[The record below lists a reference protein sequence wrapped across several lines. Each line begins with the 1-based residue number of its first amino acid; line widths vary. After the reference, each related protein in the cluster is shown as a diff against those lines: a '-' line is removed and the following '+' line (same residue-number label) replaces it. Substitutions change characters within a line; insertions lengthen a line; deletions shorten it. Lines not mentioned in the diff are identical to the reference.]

1 MSFSIKTS
9 FYVNEVSVELH
20 PMDLG
25 SDKAKLTILLYHS
38 KTADVTKYIHLKRTL

>member
-38 KTADVTKYIHLKRTL
+38 KTDVTKYIHLKRTL